1 MVNNIILINMSV
13 KLRMI
18 KYPEMRMNYLIII

>member
-1 MVNNIILINMSV
+1 MVKNIILINMLV

-18 KYPEMRMNYLIII
+18 KYPEMRMNYLTII